1 MSLRLRLLTG
11 LAALVFV
18 GLVVFGTTTY
28 LSVEHILRNRLDG
41 QLTDASRGLTKTG
54 AGQAVGHGIPPG
66 EGDGGNRGPGSGGPP
81 MGSPEDE
88 LAARNA
94 AGPELFVE
102 FLTPGGAVWR
112 QFPAEKPSGGVAPAL
127 PASVLARVAGYRPL
141 SSEARAAP
149 PVVVGPFSAPPAS
162 GGLARA
168 GAERVAVALPP
179 NGGGIVVAGS
189 LKPMRDTLMRLL
201 EVEVGVGLGVLALTL
216 GLGLALARQAARPLE
231 EIAATADAIAAGDL
245 DRRVP
250 SGRERSETG
259 RVALAF
265 NTMLG
270 RIQEAFVRRDATE
283 ARLRTFVAD
292 ASHELS
298 TPLTSIRG
306 YAELFHRGLQS
317 RPEDLAKAL
326 ERIEQEATRMGILVD
341 ELLTLA
347 SFDAGRPLGQDPVD
361 LRSIAADAAA
371 DLRAVDPERPVALEA
386 AQPVIVVG
394 DESRLRQV

>member
-127 PASVLARVAGYRPL
+127 PASVLARVAGYRP
-141 SSEARAAP
+141 SVNS
-149 PVVVGPFSAPPAS
+149 
-162 GGLARA
+162 
-168 GAERVAVALPP
+168 
-179 NGGGIVVAGS
+179 
-189 LKPMRDTLMRLL
+189 
-201 EVEVGVGLGVLALTL
+201 
-216 GLGLALARQAARPLE
+216 
-231 EIAATADAIAAGDL
+231 
-245 DRRVP
+245 
-250 SGRERSETG
+250 
-259 RVALAF
+259 
-265 NTMLG
+265 
-270 RIQEAFVRRDATE
+270 
-283 ARLRTFVAD
+283 TF
-292 ASHELS
+292 
-298 TPLTSIRG
+298 SIR
-306 YAELFHRGLQS
+306 A
-317 RPEDLAKAL
+317 
-326 ERIEQEATRMGILVD
+326 
-341 ELLTLA
+341 
-347 SFDAGRPLGQDPVD
+347 
-361 LRSIAADAAA
+361 
-371 DLRAVDPERPVALEA
+371 
-386 AQPVIVVG
+386 
-394 DESRLRQV
+394 